1 MKRKTINSVAA
12 IVLGTMMLILTAA
25 SGLAA
30 EPRIGADEAYRR
42 TAAGELLLIDIRSP
56 QEWQKSGI
64 PRGSVPI
71 SMHLPGGPAAFKKAI
86 LAAAKGDKGRPIALI
101 CAVGGRSGRAQRFLS
116 KEGFTEVQDVTEGM
130 FGRGKHQPGWLSR
143 GLPVDPCPNC

>member
-1 MKRKTINSVAA
+1 MKSQSVAA
-12 IVLGTMMLILTAA
+12 VVLGTILLILAA
-25 SGLAA
+25 SAGQSA

-42 TAAGELLLIDIRSP
+42 TAAGELMLIDIRTP

-71 SMHLPGGPAAFKKAI
+71 SMHLPGGKEAFKKAI
-86 LAAAKGDKGRPIALI
+86 LAAAKGDMERPIALI
-101 CAVGGRSGRAQRFLS
+101 CAVGGRSRWAQRYLS
-116 KEGFTEVQDVTEGM
+116 KAGFTNVQDVTEGM
-130 FGRGKHQPGWLSR
+130 FGRGKHQPGWLDR